1 MNTDIKGTS
10 VFWEAYSAS
19 RPAGNCGKSEP
30 LLASAF
36 SPLNEQIIGNY
47 EQDFFIMCWTLP
59 GAASLRVTCAAW
71 VEDSGNVVQP
81 SLPPVQLEGFCW
93 GEKGRCSALTTPWIT
108 CCPRM
113 NTLGSLL
120 CVHQAGNF
128 AVCLE
133 DFKYTEGKPRC
144 VSYCRFNFFSGDS
157 LRYSWLSA
165 IFEIHRDK
173 IPALF
178 AHCFLCRS
186 KNSWNWKCYKTFFYQ
201 IFYRLLPIKWIFYIF
216 QCFTATYL
224 KQSLETQTWW
234 RTSLNHTLEFI
245 SSDCWA
251 ARRRRGVVFT
261 LKRKKK
267 LMSKKLPNT
276 LSHGKEWRVQEF

>member
-1 MNTDIKGTS
+1 
-10 VFWEAYSAS
+10 
-19 RPAGNCGKSEP
+19 
-30 LLASAF
+30 
-36 SPLNEQIIGNY
+36 
-47 EQDFFIMCWTLP
+47 
-59 GAASLRVTCAAW
+59 
-71 VEDSGNVVQP
+71 
-81 SLPPVQLEGFCW
+81 
-93 GEKGRCSALTTPWIT
+93 
-108 CCPRM
+108 M
-113 NTLGSLL
+113 NTLGNLL

-157 LRYSWLSA
+157 LRYYWLSA
-165 IFEIHRDK
+165 VFEIHRDK

-251 ARRRRGVVFT
+251 ATRRRGVVFT
-261 LKRKKK
+261 LERKKK
-267 LMSKKLPNT
+267 LTSMKLPNI
-276 LSHGKEWRVQEF
+276 LSHGKRVKSPGILNKLFNLLEAERIIEATTNLLSSWWTLLLMAMNTTSEERR